1 MWHYT
6 RSAAPAAGLRRM
18 GNGGARGNRLIMP
31 CLQTLNPPAQDFRT
45 MTLPE
50 NDTSRLDAISA
61 AATEVA
67 AQNVADL
74 LAMAICHRP
83 DEPALVVCDK
93 RSWLNVVLTEAY
105 RQALP
110 DAAFIDFDDVTP
122 DAVLAAFADL
132 PAGSLVVLIQST
144 SFRLEAFRI
153 RIELFKR
160 GLKVIEHV
168 HLSRMPGVQGLHY
181 IASLAYDPAYYRG
194 VGHALKARIDK
205 ARHGMVDSG
214 GEQLVFAS
222 PFESAKLNIGDYRGM
237 NNIGGQFPLG
247 EVFTEAQD
255 LEAVNGRVRIFV
267 FGDTHFMV
275 NRPDTPIT
283 LIIEK
288 GRVTGTEHATPE
300 FTAMLEIIRAHEG
313 EVWVRELGFG
323 MNRAFSREQLV
334 NDIGTYERMCGIHLS
349 LGAKH
354 GVYTKPQFKRKDA
367 RYHVDIFAV
376 TEAVYLD
383 DERVYADGAWTVEP
397 VAFS

>member
-1 MWHYT
+1 
-6 RSAAPAAGLRRM
+6 
-18 GNGGARGNRLIMP
+18 
-31 CLQTLNPPAQDFRT
+31 

-50 NDTSRLDAISA
+50 PDTSRLDAINA
-61 AATEVA
+61 AATDVA
-67 AQNVADL
+67 ASHVADL
-74 LAMAICHRP
+74 LALAICHRP

-105 RQALP
+105 RRALP
-110 DAAFIDFDDVTP
+110 QADVIDFDEVTP
-122 DAVLAAFADL
+122 DTVLAAFAQL

-194 VGHALKARIDK
+194 VGHALKARIDR

-222 PFESAKLNIGDYRGM
+222 PFESAKLNIGDYSGM

-255 LEAVNGRVRIFV
+255 LEAVNGRVRVFV

-275 NRPDTPIT
+275 NRPESPIT

-288 GRVTGTEHATPE
+288 GRVTGTENATPAFLE
-300 FTAMLEIIRAHEG
+300 MLDIIRAHEG

-323 MNRAFSREQLV
+323 MNRAFSRELLV

-383 DERVYADGAWTVEP
+383 DERVYQNGAWQVQP
-397 VAFS
+397 D